1 MKLKD
6 YIWPIIGLAAVIFSG
21 WILFHEVRELSLD
34 AILTSFQAISARQ
47 WTLSAIAAIVA
58 YTMLALYDQLALRH
72 LKRWIPFRF
81 VLATSFTT
89 YALSHNIGASVFS
102 GAVVRYRAYTSKGL
116 SVSDVALLIAFC
128 SFTFALGV
136 LIVSAVS
143 LLVYPEAL
151 NGYFDVSPIVPRS
164 IATAI
169 LLLVAL
175 YLFGSFAGLRPLRI
189 GKFQLHYPARDVV
202 LRQLVI
208 APAEIFAAAA
218 IIYFALPPENHP
230 GYMMVVAV
238 FVISFSLALISHA
251 PGGLG
256 VLEVAFLAGFPF
268 LPETDVLA
276 ALLVFR
282 ILYLLIPFAL
292 AIIIVLGFEQSSIW
306 RRHKHDAPRR

>member
-1 MKLKD
+1 M
-6 YIWPIIGLAAVIFSG
+6 WPV
-21 WILFHEVRELSLD
+21 
-34 AILTSFQAISARQ
+34 
-47 WTLSAIAAIVA
+47 
-58 YTMLALYDQLALRH
+58 
-72 LKRWIPFRF
+72 
-81 VLATSFTT
+81 
-89 YALSHNIGASVFS
+89 
-102 GAVVRYRAYTSKGL
+102 
-116 SVSDVALLIAFC
+116 
-128 SFTFALGV
+128 
-136 LIVSAVS
+136 
-143 LLVYPEAL
+143 
-151 NGYFDVSPIVPRS
+151 VPRA

-175 YLFGSFAGLRPLRI
+175 YVFGSFAGLRPLRI
-189 GKFQLHYPARDVV
+189 GKFNLYYPARDVV

-208 APAEIFAAAA
+208 APAEILAAAA

-282 ILYLLIPFAL
+282 ILYLLIPFGL

-306 RRHKHDAPRR
+306 RRHKQDTRRR